1 MNDVAEATRVETSA
15 AEPVVEPSP
24 PPRKSRRK
32 IVRLAIVAAVLVALI
47 AAGVLYWLH
56 ARGFAST
63 DDAYVNANTVDVAA
77 QVAGQVVNVYVQDQ
91 QRVAAGAPLFD
102 IDPRNYE
109 AAVAR
114 AEAQLALARQSEQ
127 QQVAAVAA
135 AQAQLAQRQAEE
147 VNARHSN
154 QRTQELVAGGF
165 FSKQGGEQARTQAL
179 TAQAAVRAA
188 EAALAQARSALCAT
202 GSENASVRAAE
213 AALAQARLDLER
225 TKVTAPAAGVVANL
239 SLRPGNTVT
248 PGTPLFSIVGD
259 EEYWIDANFKETEL
273 SRIRPGQKTRVT
285 VDMYPKHPFEGVVES
300 VSAGS
305 GAAFS
310 LLPPQNATGN
320 WVKVT
325 QRVPVRVRVVD
336 TDPAYPLRIGT
347 TATVRVA
354 LE

>member
-1 MNDVAEATRVETSA
+1 MNDVADAPPVET
-15 AEPVVEPSP
+15 PVVESP

-32 IVRLAIVAAVLVALI
+32 IVRLAIVAAVVAALVV
-47 AAGVLYWLH
+47 AGVLYWLH
-56 ARGFAST
+56 ARGFATT

-77 QVAGQVVNVYVQDQ
+77 QVSGQVTSVYVRDQ
-91 QRVAAGAPLFD
+91 QHVAKGAPLFD

-135 AQAQLAQRQAEE
+135 ARAQLAQRQAEE
-147 VNARHSN
+147 VNARHTN
-154 QRTQELVAGGF
+154 QRTEELVAGGF

-188 EAALAQARSALCAT
+188 EATVAQAESALGAT
-202 GSENASVRAAE
+202 GNDNAAVRAAE

-225 TKVTAPAAGVVANL
+225 TKVTAPVAGVIANF
-239 SLRPGNTVT
+239 SLQPGNTVV
-248 PGTPLFSIVGD
+248 PGTPLFTVVSD
-259 EEYWIDANFKETEL
+259 EEYWVDSNFKETEL
-273 SRIRPGQKTRVT
+273 SHIHPGQKARVV

-305 GAAFS
+305 GSAFS

-336 TDPAYPLRIGT
+336 TDPQFPLRIGT
-347 TATVRVA
+347 TATVHVT